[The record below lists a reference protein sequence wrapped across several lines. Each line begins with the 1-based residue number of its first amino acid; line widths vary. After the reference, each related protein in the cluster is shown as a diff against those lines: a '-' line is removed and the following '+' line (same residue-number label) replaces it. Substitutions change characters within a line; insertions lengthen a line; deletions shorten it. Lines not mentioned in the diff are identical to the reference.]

1 MSLTTI
7 FYILIFKTENT
18 RLQNVSKIC
27 VMNETNRLEYIKH
40 YFMYRPA
47 AALLHKIKKK
57 KNN

>member
-1 MSLTTI
+1 MSLTTL

-47 AALLHKIKKK
+47 AALLHKI
-57 KNN
+57 